1 MKSDEPGVLTDSVGP
16 RLRAVR
22 KRRQM
27 SLESVSALIGVSAS
41 TLSRLESGK
50 RRATLEV
57 LISLARTYGTT
68 LDELATDE
76 HLGDPRLNLRSVAH
90 GPMAVLPL
98 SRHAGGVNAFKVVLR
113 PGHAEPS
120 PEHRSHEG
128 WQWLV
133 VLEGRLRVTVHFREV
148 ELGPG
153 EAAEFDTHLPHHFEA
168 ATSRPVEYLVL
179 FGAQGEKVSLRMTTR
194 PQASTPF
201 PDQRD

>member
-1 MKSDEPGVLTDSVGP
+1 MKSDGPGVLTDSVGP

-50 RRATLEV
+50 RRATVEV
-57 LISLARTYGTT
+57 LISLARTYGIT

-98 SRHAGGVNAFKVVLR
+98 SRHAGGVNAFKVVLHPR
-113 PGHAEPS
+113 QTEPGS
-120 PEHRSHEG
+120 EHRGHEAGNG
-128 WQWLV
+128 W
-133 VLEGRLRVTVHFREV
+133 
-148 ELGPG
+148 
-153 EAAEFDTHLPHHFEA
+153 
-168 ATSRPVEYLVL
+168 S
-179 FGAQGEKVSLRMTTR
+179 SLKGDS
-194 PQASTPF
+194 ASP
-201 PDQRD
+201 